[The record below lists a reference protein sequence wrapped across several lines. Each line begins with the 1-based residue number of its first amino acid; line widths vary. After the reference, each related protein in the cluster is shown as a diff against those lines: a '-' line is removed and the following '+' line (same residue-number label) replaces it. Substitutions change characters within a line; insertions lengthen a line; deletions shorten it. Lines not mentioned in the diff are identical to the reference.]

1 MVDAFDKGGAGP
13 LPEPAARNVS
23 PTGGR
28 VGARAGT
35 AFDLIPADVRH
46 RLRDLTLTTRRA
58 VGDRGLGA
66 HRSASRGAG
75 LEFAQYRPYERGDEP
90 RQIDWKLYGRSD
102 RFFVREAERES
113 PVAVWILLDASA
125 SMTQADRARPD
136 WSRLDAG
143 KALAACVAELALAQG
158 DRFALVALG
167 ADMRVMPP
175 HGGVRARDRLRLE
188 LHALAAAGTLPEE
201 RALGPIRERIG
212 ARDLVVVIGDFFD
225 AGAVELAVR
234 LSAAGRE
241 VLAIPILTVE
251 ERDFPFDGGYRFR
264 DAETG
269 EELLGDGAA
278 LRAEFLAR
286 FGAAQAA
293 LHAALD
299 AGGIRHATLVLDEPV
314 DAPLRR
320 LFGRG
325 AG

>member
-1 MVDAFDKGGAGP
+1 MV
-13 LPEPAARNVS
+13 E
-23 PTGGR
+23 
-28 VGARAGT
+28 
-35 AFDLIPADVRH
+35 LIPADVRH
-46 RLRDLTLTTRRA
+46 RLRDLTLATRRA

-113 PVAVWILLDASA
+113 PVAAWILLDASA
-125 SMTQADRARPD
+125 SMTQADAARPD

-143 KALAACVAELALAQG
+143 KALAACVMELAVMQG

-167 ADMRVMPP
+167 DAMRVMPP
-175 HGGVRARDRLRLE
+175 HGGARARDRMRLE
-188 LHALAAAGTLPEE
+188 LAALRAAGTLPGE
-201 RALGPIRERIG
+201 RALGPIWERIG
-212 ARDLVVVIGDFFD
+212 ARDLVVVISDFFD
-225 AGAVELAVR
+225 PAAVDLTVR

-241 VLAIPILTVE
+241 VLAIQILTME

-264 DAETG
+264 DPETG

-278 LRAEFLAR
+278 LKAEFIAR

-299 AGGIRHATLVLDEPV
+299 AGGIRRAELVLDQPL
-314 DAPLRR
+314 DTPLRR
-320 LFGRG
+320 LFGRNG
-325 AG
+325 G